1 MEEVNK
7 PEVPAKRRCLQLESQ
22 ESNSKEHFP
31 VVKAE
36 EANATDDENI
46 LELLPDEV
54 LMKIMDYLSTYDI
67 LRIIAQVSKKFR
79 KISLDP
85 FLIKSIKLRAQLEDL
100 TEEEEEKLCGEFS
113 NVVRRSQKLKFLSL
127 NFIGWNERK
136 FSAMFA
142 SINSHNSMEEFWL
155 KYDGIMC
162 EDFDLNFW
170 HYDSWHYVLE
180 FLQGC
185 SSLKILKIDF
195 DQCPRTMTNIGIV
208 LQKFNNFTF
217 NNLKVLDLKFSK
229 NYRQQLQ
236 EITPWLFAHP
246 ATQEN
251 LRAMQPTILSFV
263 CSVTKKL
270 PKLES
275 LRLSLWLEPRGME
288 LWVMHHTLQY
298 KFYNAVNQVA
308 TEKNIKIE
316 IVDFYRQ

>member
-67 LRIIAQVSKKFR
+67 LRIIAQVSKRFR

-100 TEEEEEKLCGEFS
+100 TEEEEEKLCGDFS

-155 KYDGIMC
+155 KYDGIMY
-162 EDFDLNFW
+162 EDFDINFQCIADRQSF
-170 HYDSWHYVLE
+170 HDLDRFRS
-180 FLQGC
+180 LQ
-185 SSLKILKIDF
+185 IHF
-195 DQCPRTMTNIGIV
+195 DHFRSQI
-208 LQKFNNFTF
+208 
-217 NNLKVLDLKFSK
+217 
-229 NYRQQLQ
+229 
-236 EITPWLFAHP
+236 
-246 ATQEN
+246 
-251 LRAMQPTILSFV
+251 
-263 CSVTKKL
+263 
-270 PKLES
+270 
-275 LRLSLWLEPRGME
+275 
-288 LWVMHHTLQY
+288 
-298 KFYNAVNQVA
+298 
-308 TEKNIKIE
+308 
-316 IVDFYRQ
+316 

>member
-1 MEEVNK
+1 M
-7 PEVPAKRRCLQLESQ
+7 ESQ
-22 ESNSKEHFP
+22 KSTSEEHFP
-31 VVKAE
+31 VVKV
-36 EANATDDENI
+36 EAKAMDSKNKNI
-46 LELLPDEV
+46 FELPDEI
-54 LMKIMDYLSTYDI
+54 LMKIMGYLSTYDL
-67 LRIIAQVSKKFR
+67 LRIVAQVSKKFQE
-79 KISLDP
+79 ISRDP
-85 FLIKSIKLRAQLEDL
+85 FLIKSIKLRPQLEDL
-100 TEEEEEKLCGEFS
+100 TEEEEEKLCGDFS

-155 KYDGIMC
+155 KYDGIMY
-162 EDFDLNFW
+162 EDFDINFW

-195 DQCPRTMTNIGIV
+195 DQCPRTMTNIGIA

-229 NYRQQLQ
+229 NYSQQLR

-246 ATQEN
+246 ATQDN
-251 LRAMQPTILSFV
+251 LRDMQPTILSFV

>member
-7 PEVPAKRRCLQLESQ
+7 PEVPAKRRCLQMESQ
-22 ESNSKEHFP
+22 ESNLKEHFP

-54 LMKIMDYLSTYDI
+54 LMKIMDYLSTYNI
-67 LRIIAQVSKKFR
+67 LRIIAQVSKKFQ
-79 KISLDP
+79 KVSLDP
-85 FLIKSIKLRAQLEDL
+85 FLIKSIKLRAQHEDL
-100 TEEEEEKLCGEFS
+100 TEEEEEKLCGDFS

-136 FSAMFA
+136 FLAIFA

-155 KYDGIMC
+155 KYDGIMY
-162 EDFDLNFW
+162 EDFDLNSS
-170 HYDSWHYVLE
+170 HYDSWHDVLE
-180 FLQGC
+180 FLQRC

-195 DQCPRTMTNIGIV
+195 DQCPRAMTNIGIV

-229 NYRQQLQ
+229 NYSQQLR

-251 LRAMQPTILSFV
+251 LRDMQPTILSFV

-316 IVDFYRQ
+316 IVDFYRL

>member
-1 MEEVNK
+1 MG
-7 PEVPAKRRCLQLESQ
+7 
-22 ESNSKEHFP
+22 
-31 VVKAE
+31 
-36 EANATDDENI
+36 
-46 LELLPDEV
+46 
-54 LMKIMDYLSTYDI
+54 
-67 LRIIAQVSKKFR
+67 RIIAQVSKKFR

-100 TEEEEEKLCGEFS
+100 TEEEEEKLCGDFS

-155 KYDGIMC
+155 KYDGIMY
-162 EDFDLNFW
+162 EDFDINF
-170 HYDSWHYVLE
+170 
-180 FLQGC
+180 C
-185 SSLKILKIDF
+185 LKILKIDF
-195 DQCPRTMTNIGIV
+195 DQCPRAMTNIGIA

-229 NYRQQLQ
+229 NYSQQLR

-251 LRAMQPTILSFV
+251 LRDMQPTILSFV

-308 TEKNIKIE
+308 M
-316 IVDFYRQ
+316 